1 MNMNHIAKKMILLT
15 ARGIDGQTI
24 NSDGTEVDSR
34 EVEYMNV
41 IIIVFWVFIN
51 ALTVL
56 VNTWVGDIILYIS
69 HVAAV
74 LLHLAVV
81 SEVANLKLKIVK
93 LARG

>member
-1 MNMNHIAKKMILLT
+1 MDRVAKKLILLT

-51 ALTVL
+51 TLTVFI
-56 VNTWVGDIILYIS
+56 TAWIGDIILYIAHIS
-69 HVAAV
+69 AV
-74 LLHLAVV
+74 LLHLAAVN
-81 SEVANLKLKIVK
+81 EVANLKLKIII